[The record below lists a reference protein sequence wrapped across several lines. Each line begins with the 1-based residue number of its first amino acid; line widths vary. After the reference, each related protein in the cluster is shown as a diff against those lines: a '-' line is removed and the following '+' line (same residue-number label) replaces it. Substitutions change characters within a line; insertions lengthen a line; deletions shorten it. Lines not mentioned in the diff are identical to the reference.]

1 MKKAINNA
9 LYYILFSFWYCIS
22 LLPLGILYLFSDFL
36 YLLIYHV
43 AHYRR
48 KVVINNLTS
57 SFPDKSE
64 KEINEIAKQFYA
76 WFCDYIVE
84 SIKLLSM
91 SEKEAKKRMRFEGS
105 ELIRSSIDSGHS
117 FSLYLGH
124 YCNWEWITTLPIT
137 MGNIVQFAQIYHPL
151 ENEVMNRLFLH
162 LRGRF
167 GSVSVEMEKSFRT
180 IVSWYKEKKLNG
192 VGYIADQVPGYQSI
206 HCWIPFLNHPDTPVF
221 TGGERITRITES
233 HPFYGYITRPKR
245 GYYVCKFIPIEVDK
259 DSKEKYLITK
269 GYFKLLEQNINDAP
283 QYWLWSHNRW
293 KRTREVWE
301 QMFTE
306 EEKRRMMNR

>member
-1 MKKAINNA
+1 MK
-9 LYYILFSFWYCIS
+9 
-22 LLPLGILYLFSDFL
+22 
-36 YLLIYHV
+36 
-43 AHYRR
+43 
-48 KVVINNLTS
+48 NLTS

-105 ELIRSSIDSGHS
+105 ELILSSIDSGHS

-167 GSVSVEMEKSFRT
+167 GSVSIEMEKSFRT

>member
-1 MKKAINNA
+1 M
-9 LYYILFSFWYCIS
+9 
-22 LLPLGILYLFSDFL
+22 
-36 YLLIYHV
+36 
-43 AHYRR
+43 
-48 KVVINNLTS
+48 
-57 SFPDKSE
+57 
-64 KEINEIAKQFYA
+64 
-76 WFCDYIVE
+76 
-84 SIKLLSM
+84 
-91 SEKEAKKRMRFEGS
+91 
-105 ELIRSSIDSGHS
+105 
-117 FSLYLGH
+117 
-124 YCNWEWITTLPIT
+124 
-137 MGNIVQFAQIYHPL
+137 
-151 ENEVMNRLFLH
+151 
-162 LRGRF
+162 
-167 GSVSVEMEKSFRT
+167 
-180 IVSWYKEKKLNG
+180 
-192 VGYIADQVPGYQSI
+192 
-206 HCWIPFLNHPDTPVF
+206 F